1 MSLKPRLFG
10 TDGVRGVAGEYPLDR
25 AAVVKLGG
33 ALGVVLARD
42 ALSRRPEV
50 VLGADTRESGPWI
63 ARALA
68 TGLREAGAEAVYTG
82 VITTPGLAFL
92 TRHHGFAAG
101 VMVSASHN
109 PFQDNGIK
117 VLSTAGLKLA
127 EPVELAIEQAIEE
140 FREIPPHDEELETQP
155 SLIDE
160 YLDFLASLAR
170 ADGWPSGIRIVADCA
185 NGSASHLAPVL
196 FERLGVKARLINARP
211 DGRNINLASGSLHPE
226 TMAADTRS
234 YGAGLGIAVDG
245 DADRSIFAAPSGRVL
260 DGDHVLF
267 AMAPYL
273 EAHSLLKGRA
283 VVGTVMTNL
292 GLEISLGARG
302 ISLRRTPVGDRFVLE
317 EMLRSGINLGGEPS
331 GHIIFSDVS
340 TAGDGFVTLIEMLRL
355 IAVTGRTADDLVRDY
370 TPFPQLIRNVA
381 VEEKPPLESVPE
393 VAAALA
399 RCKNDLQGKGRVVL
413 RYSGTEPLARVMVEG
428 ERPDAVE
435 QHAAEIAAA
444 IEKTLGHH
452 ARFPEVR

>member
-1 MSLKPRLFG
+1 MPLEPQLFG
-10 TDGVRGVAGEYPLDR
+10 TDGVRGLAGEYPLDR
-25 AAVVKLGG
+25 PTVVKLGG
-33 ALGVVLARD
+33 ALGVLLARD
-42 ALSRRPEV
+42 AASRRPEV
-50 VLGADTRESGPWI
+50 LLGADTRESGWWI

-68 TGLREAGAEAVYTG
+68 TGMREAGAEAVYTG

-127 EPVELAIEQAIEE
+127 EPVEVEIEKAIED
-140 FREIPPHDEELETQP
+140 FREVPPEDQELRARP
-155 SLIDE
+155 GLIDE
-160 YLDFLASLAR
+160 YLDFLISLAR

-185 NGSASHLAPVL
+185 NGSASHLAPAL

-226 TMAADTRS
+226 AMAGETRS
-234 YGAGLGIAVDG
+234 AGAGLGIAVDG

-267 AMAPYL
+267 TMAPYL
-273 EAHSLLKGRA
+273 EARSLLKGKA

-292 GLEISLGARG
+292 GLELALGERG
-302 ISLRRTPVGDRFVLE
+302 ISLKRTAVGDRFVLE

-355 IAVTGRTADDLVRDY
+355 IAATGKTADDLVRNY
-370 TPFPQLIRNVA
+370 TPFPQLIRNV
-381 VEEKPPLESVPE
+381 VVQEKPPLESVPE

-399 RCKNDLQGKGRVVL
+399 RCENDLQGRGRVVL

-428 ERPDAVE
+428 EQPAAVE

-444 IEKTLGHH
+444 IEKTLGNH
-452 ARFPEVR
+452 A